1 MSAIGP
7 DWLTI
12 EQLRALAESQRRGRP
27 LREFAAAL
35 GDISYQHL
43 GLVLAG
49 AKEPG
54 IRIPQA
60 LGFEPITVYRPI
72 EKKKKASKR

>member
-1 MSAIGP
+1 MSVIGQG
-7 DWLTI
+7 WLTI
-12 EQLRALAESQRRGRP
+12 EQLRSLAEAQRRGRP

-35 GDISYQHL
+35 GDISHQHL
-43 GLVLAG
+43 AGVLAG
-49 AKEPG
+49 TKEPG
-54 IRIPQA
+54 IRIPEA